1 MSTVCIAAALAV
13 AGAVCFALCNTAKP
27 LLTAAKSAGSGLA
40 RLLLVNLTSGYTGC
54 YIVLNFA
61 TVFIAT
67 VLSVPG
73 VVGMLFMKLLFNY

>member
-1 MSTVCIAAALAV
+1 MSTVCIAVALAV
-13 AGAVCFALCNTAKP
+13 AGAVCFALCKTAKP

-54 YIVLNFA
+54 YIALNFA